1 MKKKK
6 KMPSPATQYGTSN
19 SYPNIHRSGK

>member
-1 MKKKK
+1 
-6 KMPSPATQYGTSN
+6 MPSPATQYGTSN